1 MVRGGGAGEDELP
14 LLCRLI
20 HFIAHRVPKRWY
32 FLPLV
37 DQPGRLSLQ
46 HQSRRQL
53 RQLTVLKVAGRVTNI
68 DLTLAVIGGSPG
80 LAAPFRPLHAD
91 GTEGGQVFFH
101 LMIDNA
107 GLIDLFVH
115 GSHLNDS
122 VKSLYSIQLNL
133 TTPFSQIFNFECAQ
147 FILLGQG

>member
-53 RQLTVLKVAGRVTNI
+53 RQLTVLKVSGGVADV
-68 DLTLAVIGGSPG
+68 DLTLAVIGGSPC
-80 LAAPFRPLHAD
+80 LAAPFWPFHAH

-101 LMIDNA
+101 LLVNNA

-115 GSHLNDS
+115 GSHLNNS

-133 TTPFSQIFNFECAQ
+133 TTPFSQIFDFECAQ